1 MQILNTYILPAR
13 GSPPSTAPIAKS
25 RDTLLGCF
33 GFEALV
39 QGYGN
44 RQPKHFLRLS
54 TLGVPIFVQVV
65 FFTDDVFEVGGAFHA
80 WGSPNAS
87 FSSWATAL

>member
-65 FFTDDVFEVGGAFHA
+65 FFRAIGHLVCLLGL
-80 WGSPNAS
+80 
-87 FSSWATAL
+87 FSVVLAL